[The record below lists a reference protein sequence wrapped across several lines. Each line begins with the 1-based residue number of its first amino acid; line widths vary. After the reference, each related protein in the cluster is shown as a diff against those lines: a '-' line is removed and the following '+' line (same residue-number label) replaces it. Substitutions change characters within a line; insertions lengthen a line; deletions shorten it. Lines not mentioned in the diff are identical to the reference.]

1 MVTRI
6 SGLASGMDIDQMVS
20 DMMKAQKIP
29 LDKMKQQKQWTE
41 WQRDSYRDVNTKLN
55 ELLTMAK
62 DMNYQKTYVSKKTT
76 SSNEG
81 AVSATASPSSS
92 MGTYSIKVNQIATAA
107 INTSQSS
114 LSADA
119 TNKIDPNK
127 AFSDQAT
134 LFKGSITNGSFKL
147 TTYGQDGAAKE
158 VTIDVATTDTLN
170 GVLKKIN
177 DSGAGIRA
185 FYDSASD
192 KVVMER
198 TETGNFNTGTD
209 EAHFG
214 GSEIGFANNDPFL
227 KDVLGMTSYNVTSYT
242 DTTTNTTKNVYTSVE
257 KGGANA
263 KFTYNNALDVESTSN
278 QYTINGI
285 QLNLKNVTAGN
296 ETVSVQTDT
305 DATFDSIVKFVNK
318 YNEIIE
324 SVNKKLDEKRYR
336 DYAPLSDDQKKDM
349 KDKDIELWEEKS
361 KSGLLRGDS
370 SLSSGLNT
378 MRTDF
383 YAPLAGALQG
393 FAQLSDLGIA
403 TSSNYLDKGK
413 LIIND
418 ESKLRSKIAENPDAI
433 YKLFAENGDGKTKST
448 MGIADRLVQTI
459 TSTIGKVEEK
469 AGKTSWTNQKF
480 SLGRT
485 LDTMNKQIDSFQ
497 DRLTQMETRYYSQF
511 TAMEKAIQR
520 ANQQSAYITQQF
532 SG

>member
-107 INTSQSS
+107 INTSQKALSS
-114 LSADA
+114 PDS
-119 TNKIDPNK
+119 TKKIDPNK
-127 AFSDQAT
+127 TFAEQQDVSGGTSSFNAVVKD
-134 LFKGSITNGSFKL
+134 GSFKL
-147 TTYGQDGAAKE
+147 TTYGEGGVAKD
-158 VTIDVATTDTLN
+158 VTIPVLTTDTLN
-170 GVLKKIN
+170 GILKKIN

-198 TETGNFNTGTD
+198 TETGNFNKVTTEPPVVD
-209 EAHFG
+209 NFFG
-214 GSEIGFANNDPFL
+214 AEIGFDQSNDFL
-227 KDVLGMTSYNVTSYT
+227 KNVLQMKLTT
-242 DTTTNTTKNVYTSVE
+242 DPAGTTLTE
-257 KGGANA
+257 KGGTNA
-263 KFTYNNALDVESTSN
+263 EFIYNNALKVESTSN

-296 ETVSVQTDT
+296 ETISVQTDT

-393 FAQLSDLGIA
+393 FAQLSDLGIT

-497 DRLTQMETRYYSQF
+497 DRLTQMENRYYSQF

>member
-81 AVSATASPSSS
+81 AIFATASPGAAG
-92 MGTYSIKVNQIATAA
+92 GTYSIEVQKIATSEMQTSKKLSDTFDPTKALNTQFSNGPTIDFT
-107 INTSQSS
+107 INTFNEKGEKVSKKITADGSTES
-114 LSADA
+114 L
-119 TNKIDPNK
+119 N
-127 AFSDQAT
+127 
-134 LFKGSITNGSFKL
+134 
-147 TTYGQDGAAKE
+147 
-158 VTIDVATTDTLN
+158 DVI
-170 GVLKKIN
+170 KKIN
-177 DSGAGIRA
+177 DANLGVRA
-185 FYDSASD
+185 FYDSSS
-192 KVVMER
+192 KQFVMER
-198 TETGNFNTGTD
+198 TVTGKFNDSGYEISIDETNISDNTKKL
-209 EAHFG
+209 FG
-214 GSEIGFANNDPFL
+214 AEL
-227 KDVLGMTSYNVTSYT
+227 QMTVP
-242 DTTTNTTKNVYTSVE
+242 K
-257 KGGANA
+257 AAQNA
-263 KFTYNNALDVESTSN
+263 KFTYNGGLTITSQSN
-278 QYTINGI
+278 SYTINNI
-285 QLNLKNVTAGN
+285 QLNLKSVTTKP
-296 ETVSVQTDT
+296 ETISVQTDT

-318 YNEIIE
+318 YNEIVE

-349 KDKDIELWEEKS
+349 KDKDVELWEEKA

-393 FAQLSDLGIA
+393 FAQLSDLGIT

>member
-92 MGTYSIKVNQIATAA
+92 MGTYSIKIDKIATAA
-107 INTSQSS
+107 INTSQNK
-114 LSADA
+114 LSKSASQ
-119 TNKIDPNK
+119 KVDPNK
-127 AFSDQAT
+127 AFSEQSGVFNKDVA
-134 LFKGSITNGSFKL
+134 NGSFKL
-147 TTYGQDGAAKE
+147 TTYGQDGASKE

-198 TETGNFNTGTD
+198 TVTGNFNKN
-209 EAHFG
+209 
-214 GSEIGFANNDPFL
+214 GSEIIFGSDTGSTTFL
-227 KDVLGMTSYNVTSYT
+227 NSVLQL
-242 DTTTNTTKNVYTSVE
+242 DETKET
-257 KGGANA
+257 GGDNA
-263 KFTYNNALDVESTSN
+263 KFVYNNALTVESTSN

-296 ETVSVQTDT
+296 ETISVQTDT

-393 FAQLSDLGIA
+393 FAQLSDLGIT

>member
-107 INTSQSS
+107 INTSQNK
-114 LSADA
+114 LSKSAA
-119 TNKIDPNK
+119 QKVDPNK
-127 AFSDQAT
+127 TFGEQSGVFNKDVA
-134 LFKGSITNGSFKL
+134 NGSFKL

-198 TETGNFNTGTD
+198 TVTGNFNKN
-209 EAHFG
+209 
-214 GSEIGFANNDPFL
+214 GSEIIFGSDTGSTTFL
-227 KDVLGMTSYNVTSYT
+227 NSVLQL
-242 DTTTNTTKNVYTSVE
+242 DETKET
-257 KGGANA
+257 GGDNA
-263 KFTYNNALDVESTSN
+263 KFVYNNALTVESTSN

-296 ETVSVQTDT
+296 ETISVQTDT

-393 FAQLSDLGIA
+393 FAQLSDLGIT

>member
-20 DMMKAQKIP
+20 DMMKAQKVP

-41 WQRDSYRDVNTKLN
+41 WQRDSYRDINTKLN

-76 SSNEG
+76 SSNDG
-81 AVSATASPSSS
+81 AVTATASPNSAS
-92 MGTYSIKVNQIATAA
+92 GTYSIEVKQLAASEMQTSKSLDNTFDPTKTLSSQFSSVQTVDFTISTFNEKGEAISKRITADGD
-107 INTSQSS
+107 TES
-114 LSADA
+114 LNDVI
-119 TNKIDPNK
+119 NKINE
-127 AFSDQAT
+127 AN
-134 LFKGSITNGSFKL
+134 L
-147 TTYGQDGAAKE
+147 
-158 VTIDVATTDTLN
+158 
-170 GVLKKIN
+170 GV
-177 DSGAGIRA
+177 RA
-185 FYDSASD
+185 FYDSSS
-192 KVVMER
+192 KQFVMER
-198 TETGNFNTGTD
+198 TITGKFNGSGNEISINETSGTL
-209 EAHFG
+209 FG
-214 GSEIGFANNDPFL
+214 AGL
-227 KDVLGMTSYNVTSYT
+227 QMTVP
-242 DTTTNTTKNVYTSVE
+242 K
-257 KGGANA
+257 KAQNA
-263 KFTYNNALDVESTSN
+263 EFTYNGGL
-278 QYTINGI
+278 TINSPSNSYTLNNI
-285 QLNLKNVTAGN
+285 QLNLKSVTTKP
-296 ETVSVQTDT
+296 ETITVQTDT
-305 DATFDSIVKFVNK
+305 DSTFDSIVKFVNK
-318 YNEIIE
+318 YNEVIE
-324 SVNKKLDEKRYR
+324 AINGKLEEKRYR
-336 DYAPLSDDQKKDM
+336 DYVPLSDEQKKDM
-349 KDKDIELWEEKS
+349 KDKDIELWEEKA

-370 SLSSGLNT
+370 SLSSGINT

-383 YAPLAGALQG
+383 YTPLAGALQG
-393 FAQLSDLGIA
+393 FSQLSDLGIT

-418 ESKLRSKIAENPDAI
+418 ESKLRSKIAENPNAVAQ
-433 YKLFAENGDGKTKST
+433 LFNADGDKKTKST

-497 DRLTQMETRYYSQF
+497 DRLTQMENRYYSQF